1 MPIKNINKKLYVDF
15 KNKSYLLNCFTY
27 GGNSKIYK
35 FTDDIGDDY
44 VVKVFHCSK
53 RGQVTKRYE
62 RFKSEVKI
70 IDIELKGLKGIVPC
84 IDKYLPKSPTKGMSY
99 YIMPKCDSFD
109 VLEEKDITQKLKD
122 ILSIAYILKEVHKK
136 NIAHRDIK
144 PQNILIYDGK
154 ICLSDF
160 GIAKEHDNPNRLTT
174 MGEKVGPSIILP
186 PELRKI
192 DTMEKEL
199 NYYKSDVY
207 LLAKVLWMYLKRDT
221 YGFYGEYSRSTSV
234 YYNAFESDKIKC
246 SEPLQL
252 LFEKSTY
259 DEIEKRISLD
269 EFIFLLKEQISILEN
284 TMNEKQFQK
293 YSNEEVTQYYIKN
306 IRADKLIYDNNEK
319 IEKFLKSITDSTYI
333 KIIDVSCMY
342 QETFKNYYISLSG
355 DAFCLKVIV
364 FNKNISL
371 YFNVKKLEYDL
382 SDKITTIVIENED
395 ILVAGKKAYDKEE
408 IFFENDFFL
417 PDIFMVK
424 FIPNYLEV

>member
-1 MPIKNINKKLYVDF
+1 M
-15 KNKSYLLNCFTY
+15 
-27 GGNSKIYK
+27 IYK
-35 FTDDIGDDY
+35 FTDDMENNY
-44 VVKVFHCSK
+44 VVKVFRCFKKSE
-53 RGQVTKRYE
+53 TNKRYE
-62 RFKSEVKI
+62 RFKSEVNI
-70 IDIELKGLKGIVPC
+70 INNQLKGLKGIVPC
-84 IDKYLPKSPTKGMSY
+84 IDRYLPKTLEHENPY
-99 YIMPKCDSFD
+99 YVMPECVDFD
-109 VLEEKDITQKLKD
+109 ILVEKEITQKLKD
-122 ILSIAYILKEVHKK
+122 ILSVAYVLKDVHKK

-207 LLAKVLWMYLKRDT
+207 LLAKVLWMYLKKDT

-259 DEIEKRISLD
+259 DEIDKRISLD
-269 EFIFLLKEQISILEN
+269 EFIFLLEEQISILDN
-284 TMNEKQFQK
+284 TINEMKFQK
-293 YSNEEVTQYYIKN
+293 YCNEEVTQYYIEN
-306 IRADKLIYDNNEK
+306 IRADKLVYDNNEK
-319 IEKFLKSITDSTYI
+319 VENFLKSITDSTYI
-333 KIIDVSCMY
+333 KIIDDSRMY
-342 QETFKNYYISLSG
+342 QEKLENYYISLSD
-355 DAFCLKVIV
+355 DAFYLKVMM

-371 YFNVKKLEYDL
+371 CFNVKKLEYDL
-382 SDKITTIVIENED
+382 SNKVATIIIENKDALIEG
-395 ILVAGKKAYDKEE
+395 IKAFDKEE
-408 IFFENDFFL
+408 VFFEKNFYL
-417 PDIFMVK
+417 PDKYTIE
-424 FIPNYLEV
+424 FIPKYLEC